1 MSSTNPPPP
10 PPGQGGKG
18 KTPIRQAPEVP
29 SGSNASSLAPTAEP
43 LQANP
48 EAQIV
53 VVLIHGLN
61 SSPDAFIGADGSSW
75 ATTLDKDIA
84 PLIGNKQ
91 VEVVQ
96 VGWQTQPL
104 SPANTSLNITDTT
117 PFLLDAIAAQVR
129 GRQWVAVGHS
139 MGGMEILAAMGT
151 AFAETTQTGGNPK
164 TSSAQ
169 RIQSWGALLNG
180 CLGIFRLASPG
191 QGSPWGQFGLILS
204 TVAPHANPGQ
214 VRGLVINST
223 ESQNITKSSNAWF
236 ESRQK
241 ANRTV
246 NIVDY
251 DGSAFNISSTR
262 LTKSLTVK
270 LPGETHTSAPKA
282 PAGSPTANVLVA
294 GVVFCVTGE
303 VPQGVNLT
311 PGETKRTG
319 IAGTIGRRVGKFPGG
334 GTLKRLLPGTSGAPG
349 SSSGQPQEQNP
360 EEDPEQDPQQ
370 GAPPTS

>member
-53 VVLIHGLN
+53 
-61 SSPDAFIGADGSSW
+61 SPDAFIGADGSSW

-139 MGGMEILAAMGT
+139 MGGMEILA
-151 AFAETTQTGGNPK
+151 
-164 TSSAQ
+164 
-169 RIQSWGALLNG
+169 
-180 CLGIFRLASPG
+180 
-191 QGSPWGQFGLILS
+191 
-204 TVAPHANPGQ
+204 
-214 VRGLVINST
+214 
-223 ESQNITKSSNAWF
+223 
-236 ESRQK
+236 
-241 ANRTV
+241 
-246 NIVDY
+246 IVDY